1 VVQRLLVGAAD
12 IHAGPAGGLGGI
24 ITGNRG
30 LRQSSFLSPLANQRQ
45 DEWGGT
51 LENRA
56 RLLVACVEE
65 AKAAAGPGFSVS
77 VKLNSADF
85 QKGGFSFED
94 CLGVIDL
101 LDTLNVDFVE
111 ISGGNYEQ
119 PKMMDQEGLQPA
131 FDQPV
136 AESTRAR
143 EAYFLKYARAVQDRA
158 KMPLMVTGGF
168 RTVAAM
174 NDALAAG
181 EADLIGLGRPLCVD
195 TAAPARFLPLAA
207 ASRHRRVSP
216 HDRAALC
223 GPREIRARP

>member
-1 VVQRLLVGAAD
+1 MGR
-12 IHAGPAGGLGGI
+12 P
-24 ITGNRG
+24 
-30 LRQSSFLSPLANQRQ
+30 
-45 DEWGGT
+45 

-56 RLLVACVEE
+56 RLLVACVKE

-94 CLGVIDL
+94 CLGVIDI

-195 TAAPARFLPLAA
+195 TAAPARCWTARRTRSTGGSRNC
-207 ASRHRRVSP
+207 ASGPACWGRIPRSNSSRRLTVSAP
-216 HDRAALC
+216 WA
-223 GPREIRARP
+223 GIMNS